1 MKPLNYS
8 SSSWSTWVRDNGNV
22 AKFLL
27 KFHLI
32 PYLIPHTHTHYFQFF
47 LLFSLS
53 GRYITSFMILFSLI
67 RLFFPQTLHDA
78 TARPL
83 PLTYFSKQPTNQ
95 AEPAKV
101 SVKSE
106 KNCGDDGENGF
117 SGVGGWMGCW
127 SHHVHYARRLD
138 TRQQNLEHINSE
150 FSHDSLIN
158 QNIEILDDDDDNK
171 LAQMKRNGETLSG
184 IVGGFSLWCKFLTS
198 AGKTCLKWH

>member
-8 SSSWSTWVRDNGNV
+8 SSSWRTWVRDNENV

-47 LLFSLS
+47 LLSRS

-67 RLFFPQTLHDA
+67 RCFFPQTLHDA

-106 KNCGDDGENGF
+106 KNGGDDGENGF
-117 SGVGGWMGCW
+117 SGVGRLNGMLIASCTLCKE
-127 SHHVHYARRLD
+127 ARHSTAQPR
-138 TRQQNLEHINSE
+138 THQFGI
-150 FSHDSLIN
+150 FSRLIN
-158 QNIEILDDDDDNK
+158 
-171 LAQMKRNGETLSG
+171 
-184 IVGGFSLWCKFLTS
+184 
-198 AGKTCLKWH
+198 

>member
-67 RLFFPQTLHDA
+67 RRFSSSNSAWRYRTPAPTHILQQAANQPSRASQSICEKWEEWWWWWWERLFGCGGVEWDADRIMYIMQGGSTLD
-78 TARPL
+78 
-83 PLTYFSKQPTNQ
+83 SKTSNT
-95 AEPAKV
+95 
-101 SVKSE
+101 S
-106 KNCGDDGENGF
+106 
-117 SGVGGWMGCW
+117 
-127 SHHVHYARRLD
+127 
-138 TRQQNLEHINSE
+138 I
-150 FSHDSLIN
+150 
-158 QNIEILDDDDDNK
+158 
-171 LAQMKRNGETLSG
+171 RN
-184 IVGGFSLWCKFLTS
+184 FLT
-198 AGKTCLKWH
+198 TH